1 MREGWSFSC
10 GKEVMEINAAEV
22 LKPGIAPWQSFFFV
36 CGAPRKQQ
44 HSCSYLVKCGTSNR
58 IRFAGDAAAQKS
70 EQVFLCSSINWK
82 CWSWGEK
89 TKQMHTA
96 HLFLL
101 ILCPFLLQK
110 KSFYCFTAASENIW
124 NYTANAKL
132 WLKSLFFP
140 AHGMTSNGFFFHLN
154 KWVVKITSLP
164 KMCVRL
170 VASSALEPS
179 WELGRTESL
188 GTGRMQALI
197 VFQMNIFIYFKSF
210 QPGCI
215 LNAVLPR
222 EKCWVSAFYLNY

>member
-1 MREGWSFSC
+1 MGPQ
-10 GKEVMEINAAEV
+10 G
-22 LKPGIAPWQSFFFV
+22 
-36 CGAPRKQQ
+36 KQQ
-44 HSCSYLVKCGTSNR
+44 HSCSYLVECGANNR

-70 EQVFLCSSINWK
+70 GQVFLCSSINWK
-82 CWSWGEK
+82 YWSWGEK
-89 TKQMHTA
+89 TKQMRTA

-110 KSFYCFTAASENIW
+110 KLLLLYSSFRTENIW

-170 VASSALEPS
+170 VASSALRA
-179 WELGRTESL
+179 GKDTESWDRQDADSDCVPNEYIYL
-188 GTGRMQALI
+188 FQEFPTWLYVECSTTNREMLSFS
-197 VFQMNIFIYFKSF
+197 VFFKLLSLHA
-210 QPGCI
+210 G
-215 LNAVLPR
+215 
-222 EKCWVSAFYLNY
+222 

>member
-110 KSFYCFTAASENIW
+110 KKAFTALQQPQKISEIIQQMPSFGLKAFFFQLMGW
-124 NYTANAKL
+124 HQMAFSSILTSEWWKSPVCQKCVWGWWPAQPWSRPESWEGQRVLGQAGCRL
-132 WLKSLFFP
+132 WLCSKWIYLFISR
-140 AHGMTSNGFFFHLN
+140 ASNLA
-154 KWVVKITSLP
+154 
-164 KMCVRL
+164 
-170 VASSALEPS
+170 AS
-179 WELGRTESL
+179 W
-188 GTGRMQALI
+188 MQYYQERNAE
-197 VFQMNIFIYFKSF
+197 FQRFI
-210 QPGCI
+210 
-215 LNAVLPR
+215 
-222 EKCWVSAFYLNY
+222 